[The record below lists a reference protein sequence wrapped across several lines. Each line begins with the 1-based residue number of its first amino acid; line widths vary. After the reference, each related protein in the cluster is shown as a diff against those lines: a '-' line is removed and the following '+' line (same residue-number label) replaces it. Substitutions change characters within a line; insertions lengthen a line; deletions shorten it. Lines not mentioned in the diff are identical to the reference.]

1 LTVGYA
7 AENIIHSPSS
17 TQLDMELITPGL
29 GLIFWMTLAFLFLV
43 FVLGKYAWKPILQML
58 KERETSIHEALNA
71 ANKAREEM
79 KQLQF
84 SNEQLLQE
92 AKNERDAI
100 LNEARKI
107 KEKLIEEARI
117 KAGEEASRI
126 VEGARASIQNEK
138 MAAMTELKNQIAENS
153 LTLAKFILKREL
165 SDPKKQEEYVQ
176 ELLKEVKFN

>member
-1 LTVGYA
+1 
-7 AENIIHSPSS
+7 
-17 TQLDMELITPGL
+17 MELITPGL
-29 GLIFWMTLAFLFLV
+29 GLIFWMTLAFLLLV
-43 FVLGKYAWKPILQML
+43 YILGKFAWKPILQLL
-58 KERETSIHEALNA
+58 KEREASIHEALNSA
-71 ANKAREEM
+71 TKAREEM

-107 KEKLIEEARI
+107 KEKLIEDARI
-117 KAGEEASRI
+117 KANEEALRI
-126 VEGARASIQNEK
+126 VEGAKESINNEK

-153 LTLAKFILKREL
+153 LTIAKFILRREL
-165 SDPKKQEEYVQ
+165 SDPKRQEEYVQ

>member
-1 LTVGYA
+1 
-7 AENIIHSPSS
+7 
-17 TQLDMELITPGL
+17 MELITPGL

-43 FVLGKYAWKPILQML
+43 YVLGKFAWKPILTML
-58 KERETSIHEALNA
+58 RERETSIQEALNS
-71 ANKAREEM
+71 ANQAREEM

-92 AKNERDAI
+92 AKNERDAL
-100 LNEARKI
+100 LNEARKVRDR
-107 KEKLIEEARI
+107 LLEEARI

-126 VEGARASIQNEK
+126 VESAKASINNEK
-138 MAAMTELKNQIAENS
+138 MAAMTELKNQIAESS
-153 LTLAKFILKREL
+153 LNLARFILKREL